1 MRLLNRSR
9 GVSECVLILYGY
21 EYYVYIADRSFPW
34 SLGSSGLVP
43 PRRSLRHAASQRPT
57 EEERIPSG
65 VCRRKQHTLFSNSQ
79 AATKRS
85 EDGSGGGGDLTL
97 E

>member
-1 MRLLNRSR
+1 M
-9 GVSECVLILYGY
+9 V
-21 EYYVYIADRSFPW
+21 FPIGH
-34 SLGSSGLVP
+34 LAQVDCP
-43 PRRSLRHAASQRPT
+43 VQVITAHTAAQRPT

-65 VCRRKQHTLFSNSQ
+65 VCRRKQHTLFSTSQ